1 MKLAEHAHS
10 KHAVDSYFIENSLWT
25 RGRNAIVFV
34 ALVAW
39 IASIAGFIA
48 NPNRFFESYL
58 FGYLFCITIP
68 FGATFFVMI
77 QYLTGSA
84 WSVPMRR
91 IAENVMATIP
101 VGAILF
107 IPVVLGVNH
116 LYEWANSEWIHAEI
130 AQQHGPGK
138 TGYLN
143 PQWFIIRAAIFFLLW
158 TLWTSRIYSHSTRQD
173 KDGSIEHMHSI
184 SRWSAPG
191 LLMLMLSVTL
201 AAFDWSMSLN
211 PHWYSTIFG
220 LYVFAGG
227 GLAFIATW
235 ILICMALRAK
245 GVLKNTINV
254 EHYHDLGKWL
264 FAMTVF
270 WAYISFSQYLLIW
283 YGNLPEET
291 IWFKYR
297 FEGSWVWWSWALLF
311 GHFIIPFLVL
321 VLRASKRNFR
331 ILTTMAIWILVAH
344 FVDVYWQVM
353 PTFYHA
359 KGISFHWLDIT
370 CPVAIA
376 SVFALVFWMRVKSH
390 ALLPLGDPRF
400 EQGLEFENA

>member
-10 KHAVDSYFIENSLWT
+10 KHSTDSYFIDNSLWT
-25 RGRNAIVFV
+25 RGRNGIAFV

-48 NPNRFFESYL
+48 DPNRFFESYL
-58 FGYLFCITIP
+58 MGYMFCITIP
-68 FGATFFVMI
+68 FGAAFFVMI

-91 IAENVMATIP
+91 LAENVMSTIP

-107 IPVVLGVNH
+107 IPVALGVHH
-116 LYEWANSEWIHAEI
+116 LYEWTHAEWIQNEI
-130 AQQHGPGK
+130 AHQPGGGK
-138 TGYLN
+138 SGYLN
-143 PQWFIIRAAIFFLLW
+143 PQWFVIRAAIFFLLW

-173 KDGSIEHMHSI
+173 KDGSIEHMHTI

-201 AAFDWSMSLN
+201 AAFDWNMSLD

-227 GLAFIATW
+227 GLAFIAVW
-235 ILICMALRAK
+235 ILICMALRSK

-291 IWFKYR
+291 IWFRHR
-297 FEGSWVWWSWALLF
+297 FEGSWAWWSWVLLF

-321 VLRASKRNFR
+321 VLRASKRNYR
-331 ILTTMAIWILVAH
+331 ILTTMAIWIVVAH

-353 PTFYHA
+353 PTFYHSQ
-359 KGISFHWLDIT
+359 GISFHWLDIT

-376 SVFALVFWMRVKSH
+376 SVFALVFWFKVKSH

-400 EQGLEFENA
+400 EQGLEFENV

>member
-1 MKLAEHAHS
+1 MILAEHAHS
-10 KHAVDSYFIENSLWT
+10 KHAADSYYIDNGLWT
-25 RGRNAIVFV
+25 RGRNGIVFI
-34 ALVAW
+34 ALLSW
-39 IASIAGFIA
+39 IASIAGFIS

-58 FGYLFCITIP
+58 MGFLFCLTIP
-68 FGATFFVMI
+68 LGATFFVMI

-91 IAENVMATIP
+91 IAENLMVTIP
-101 VGAILF
+101 VGALLFVPILF
-107 IPVVLGVNH
+107 GLNH
-116 LYEWANSEWIHAEI
+116 LYEWTHADWIKTESLMGTA
-130 AQQHGPGK
+130 GK

-143 PQWFIIRAAIFFLLW
+143 PQWFLIRAAIFFLLW

-201 AAFDWSMSLN
+201 ASFDWDMSLN

-235 ILICMALRAK
+235 ILICMALRSK

-291 IWFKYR
+291 IWYR
-297 FEGSWVWWSWALLF
+297 FRFENSWTAWSWVLLF

-321 VLRASKRNFR
+321 VVRASKRNFKV
-331 ILTTMAIWILVAH
+331 LTGMAIWIICAH
-344 FVDVYWQVM
+344 FVDIYWQVM
-353 PTFYHA
+353 PTFHHA
-359 KGISFHWLDIT
+359 EGVTFHWLDIT
-370 CPVAIA
+370 CILAIG
-376 SVFALVFWMRVKSH
+376 SIFALVFWFKVKRN
-390 ALLPLGDPRF
+390 ALLPIGDPRF

>member
-10 KHAVDSYFIENSLWT
+10 KHSVDSYFIDNGLWT
-25 RGRNAIVFV
+25 RGRNGIIFI

-48 NPNRFFESYL
+48 DPNRFFESYL
-58 FGYLFCITIP
+58 MGYLFCITIP
-68 FGATFFVMI
+68 FGAAFFVMI

-91 IAENVMATIP
+91 IAENLMGTIP

-107 IPVVLGVNH
+107 IPVLVGIPH
-116 LYEWANSEWIHAEI
+116 LYEWAHPDWIRTELAKI
-130 AQQHGPGK
+130 GGGK

-143 PQWFIIRAAIFFLLW
+143 PQWFIIRAAIFFFLW
-158 TLWTSRIYSHSTRQD
+158 TLWSSRINSHSTQQD
-173 KDGSIEHMHSI
+173 KDGSVEHMHSI
-184 SRWSAPG
+184 SRWCAPG
-191 LLMLMLSVTL
+191 LLMLMLSVSL

-211 PHWYSTIFG
+211 PQWYSTIFG

-227 GLAFIATW
+227 GLSFIAVW
-235 ILICMALRAK
+235 ILICMALRSK

-264 FAMTVF
+264 FAMVLF
-270 WAYISFSQYLLIW
+270 WAYIAFSQYLLIW
-283 YGNLPEET
+283 YANLPEET
-291 IWFKYR
+291 IWFRYR
-297 FEGSWVWWSWALLF
+297 FEGNWAVWSWVLLF

-331 ILTTMAIWILVAH
+331 ILTTMAIWIVAAH
-344 FVDVYWQVM
+344 YVDVYWQVM

-359 KGISFHWLDIT
+359 KGVSFHWLDIA

-376 SVFALVFWMRVKSH
+376 SIFALVFWFKVKKH

-400 EQGLEFENA
+400 ELGLEFENV